1 VSSENTNPFVAVH
14 TILDDMILSVVSK
27 NHITDRTKNLDE
39 SLISTVEE
47 TDILL
52 SIKKKFLLGHFFAE
66 QQQFQQA
73 MSLFKES
80 SLLQEELS
88 FEELTI
94 PTYTALFFCSQQTNS
109 NAECFEYASLS
120 ENTDSLPNAL
130 RITVLEAKS
139 SLYTFAGYSKESI
152 ATIDQ
157 ILSLVTDNNLVFSL
171 RILQSYEQLKLGLYT
186 LIKESNLHQLQTLH
200 QQIVFSKEV
209 SIQYLELLLQL
220 KEYNAVAEI
229 SNSLKEMLEAKGN
242 HFSEFLYYSL
252 VASSSIA
259 KDSISDDQ
267 RKKVVSICL
276 QEQNSLYAI
285 KSILLFLTNDQLRS
299 DDALSLLETAVGVF
313 NESIPIELQIE
324 VFEKLV
330 EVCEVKQ
337 EWNKG
342 LRYFEMYHNCLQELA
357 NKKNQRN
364 FEQIQ
369 LKQTI
374 ESFHQQSKKYPS
386 QSISTSIIQRHH
398 QLRQEQIVEFDRFVK
413 AISAVAVKNIQ
424 TPLDHLLTIPSS
436 NYSKILGECIIDVSK
451 SMIINIETI
460 IELHTLEDGTYNGI
474 SETMSLQKIIAL
486 LSSQFQNF
494 ANLYECTLE
503 IYVEDSIQWYG
514 DIHLLSKVLYHITH
528 NACKF
533 SLKHSTIV
541 LSVSLTSTNL
551 VINITDSGVGVAT
564 EHLGLV
570 FLKYFQYDPLSL
582 QTHSAGLGLTY
593 CKNAIE
599 YVHGTIQLTSKKDI
613 GTQVTISLPFSS
625 SVEIASPNTPT
636 TVIAPLSTDLTTA
649 DKELLQKN
657 SIDTTAQTLTIAELI
672 ERLDTL
678 QGSNQFDN
686 WKRQLYIS
694 ILTSHKDTANKLFE
708 QIS

>member
-1 VSSENTNPFVAVH
+1 
-14 TILDDMILSVVSK
+14 MIQSVVSK
-27 NHITDRTKNLDE
+27 SIITDSTKNLDE
-39 SLISTVEE
+39 SLISAVEE
-47 TDILL
+47 TDILVSL
-52 SIKKKFLLGHFFAE
+52 KKKFLLGHYHAE

-73 MSLFKES
+73 ISLFKES

-88 FEELTI
+88 FEDLKI
-94 PTYTALFFCSQQTNS
+94 PTFTALFFCTRHTHSKVD
-109 NAECFEYASLS
+109 CFEYATLL
-120 ENTDSLPNAL
+120 ENTDSISSEL
-130 RITVLEAKS
+130 RVKVLEAKA
-139 SLYTFAGYSKESI
+139 SLYKFAGYSKESI
-152 ATIDQ
+152 ATIDV
-157 ILSLVTDNNLVFSL
+157 ILPLVTDKNLVFSF
-171 RILQSYEQLKLGLYT
+171 RILQSYEQLNLGLYT

-200 QQIVFSKEV
+200 QQIIFSKEV

-220 KEYNAVAEI
+220 KEYSSVAKI
-229 SNSLKEMLEAKGN
+229 SNALIDTLKANGK

-252 VASSSIA
+252 VAST
-259 KDSISDDQ
+259 SISKVSMSEDD
-267 RKKVVSICL
+267 RTSLVTICIH
-276 QEQNSLYAI
+276 EDNSLYAI
-285 KSILLFLTNDQLRS
+285 KSIVFFLANDHLRN
-299 DDALSLLETAVGVF
+299 DDALSLLETAVNMF
-313 NESIPIELQIE
+313 NDSLPIELQIE
-324 VFEKLV
+324 VLEKLV
-330 EVCEVKQ
+330 EVCEVTK
-337 EWNKG
+337 EWKKG
-342 LRYFEMYHNCLQELA
+342 LRYFEMYHNCLQILA

-364 FEQIQ
+364 IEQIQ

-374 ESFHQQSKKYPS
+374 ESFHQQSTKYPS
-386 QSISTSIIQRHH
+386 QSISTSIIHRHH
-398 QLRQEQIVEFDRFVK
+398 QFRQDQILEFDRFVK
-413 AISAVAVKNIQ
+413 AISVVVLKNIQ
-424 TPLDHLLTIPSS
+424 TPLGHLLTIPTT
-436 NYSKILGECIIDVSK
+436 NYSKILGESIIDVSK

-474 SETMSLQKIIAL
+474 FETMSLQKILAL

-494 ANLYECTLE
+494 ANLYECTIE

-551 VINITDSGVGVAT
+551 VINITDSGVGVAP

-570 FLKYFQYDPLSL
+570 FLKYFQYDPLTL

-599 YVHGTIQLTSKKDI
+599 YVRGTILLTSKKDV

-625 SVEIASPNTPT
+625 VIEIPSPKTPK
-636 TVIAPLSTDLTTA
+636 TVIAPLPTEMTTEEV
-649 DKELLQKN
+649 ELLQKN
-657 SIDTTAQTLTIAELI
+657 SIDSTAQSLKISELI
-672 ERLDTL
+672 ERLDSL

-686 WKRQLYIS
+686 WKRQLYMS
-694 ILTSHKDTANKLFE
+694 IFTSHKDTVHKLFE